1 MILLT
6 LDRVFGADW
15 VGMRVYKTANSFI
28 EVSTT
33 HKRAKSWEW
42 IGGYKI
48 PFSTNLWEPVEIPPQ
63 FSTVRPLSVHI
74 KAPQFVSWA
83 NSRIYSFRINPP
95 QDHTLDSSD
104 LWWLYD
110 LLLISSPANQ
120 WWFGAATI
128 TNSVGL
134 SIENRWRCCWWSF
147 LIWLRRTL
155 LTISGTA
162 GRTSATSIN
171 QRATLANGK
180 LTRQSIM
187 VSSGQTDPH
196 LSLLRRIWN
205 PLIVILF
212 ESKDSV

>member
-1 MILLT
+1 MRTCRNPLAI
-6 LDRVFGADW
+6 FNGPSI
-15 VGMRVYKTANSFI
+15 VGSYQS
-28 EVSTT
+28 
-33 HKRAKSWEW
+33 
-42 IGGYKI
+42 
-48 PFSTNLWEPVEIPPQ
+48 
-63 FSTVRPLSVHI
+63 
-74 KAPQFVSWA
+74 PQFVSWA

-196 LSLLRRIWN
+196 LPLLRRIWE
-205 PLIVILF
+205 PLFVILF